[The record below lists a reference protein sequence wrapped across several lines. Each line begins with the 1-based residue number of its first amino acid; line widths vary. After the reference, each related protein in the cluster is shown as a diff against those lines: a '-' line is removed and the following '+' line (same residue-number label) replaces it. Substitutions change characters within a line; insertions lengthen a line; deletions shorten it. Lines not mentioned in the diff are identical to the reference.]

1 MIIKSAL
8 IWRNN
13 CLLWEIYG
21 ISNIC
26 TKLHKIMLK
35 FHTWS
40 EVWEV
45 SEVQCGIVTLQAF
58 LEHLPSCGEISTLYL
73 CLQDSTGK
81 FPFHKV
87 CSVCHLTQNYGNV
100 IYFFTASRTKKRA
113 ALVAQQLDSLLI
125 LQWCLSSNS
134 ETIIKVWH
142 LWENLGRALL
152 PVENM
157 LSIFFWLY
165 KAQMALNSP
174 ASPYSPAT
182 PTWHS
187 RGARSPSPQSTCR
200 QLPPQWRLWTLA
212 IQFQFFHTPQEWKK
226 NPSGNERLGRPE
238 QGLQPHIPSFT
249 LSHYTFGFSSSV
261 YRTRSNSLPDGDL
274 SAALSKTYGC
284 RSDSMISSVRNLLE
298 HQWRLEQ
305 AGCSRQKPARSRVA
319 PSLSP
324 SATDFLEGFN
334 GRGHIVATLSL
345 FK

>member
-1 MIIKSAL
+1 MRFEKWVKFNVVLWHFKHSWNTCRVVVKYLHCICVCKIQLGSFHSTRFVLFVIWPRIMEMLIIF
-8 IWRNN
+8 
-13 CLLWEIYG
+13 LLPQEPK
-21 ISNIC
+21 N
-26 TKLHKIMLK
+26 
-35 FHTWS
+35 
-40 EVWEV
+40 
-45 SEVQCGIVTLQAF
+45 
-58 LEHLPSCGEISTLYL
+58 
-73 CLQDSTGK
+73 
-81 FPFHKV
+81 
-87 CSVCHLTQNYGNV
+87 
-100 IYFFTASRTKKRA
+100 RA

-182 PTWHS
+182 PTWHP